1 MSEQP
6 REVNPFSK
14 DLHPSD
20 RRFDPVILPSE
31 AEDPAPK
38 GLSVQELANYSDMI
52 PEIPADDSEQ
62 SEKTVILESEMA
74 GVVKATTPPKV
85 VRPGPPPSL

>member
-1 MSEQP
+1 MSEEA
-6 REVNPFSK
+6 REVHPFSK
-14 DLHPSD
+14 DLYPSD
-20 RRFDPVILPSE
+20 RRFDPVVVPSE

-38 GLSVQELANYSDMI
+38 GLSAPELARFSDTI
-52 PEIPADDSEQ
+52 PEIPTD
-62 SEKTVILESEMA
+62 EKEPLEETVILESEMA